1 MNEPYICDPV
11 KTTFSSLLFI
21 DDDNEY
27 LSFYAE
33 AISSLSLPIRIDTD
47 EDATTALNKL
57 NTREMQP
64 DLIFLDLDMP
74 IMSGQDFLRS
84 IKATIPL
91 STIPVI
97 VMSTSSETK
106 TIQEVKSLGAMDYFV
121 KPNSF
126 YEIQAIFKKL
136 LSP

>member
-33 AISSLSLPIRIDTD
+33 AISALSLPIRIDTD

-106 TIQEVKSLGAMDYFV
+106 TIQEVKSLGAMDYFC
-121 KPNSF
+121 
-126 YEIQAIFKKL
+126 QT
-136 LSP
+136 